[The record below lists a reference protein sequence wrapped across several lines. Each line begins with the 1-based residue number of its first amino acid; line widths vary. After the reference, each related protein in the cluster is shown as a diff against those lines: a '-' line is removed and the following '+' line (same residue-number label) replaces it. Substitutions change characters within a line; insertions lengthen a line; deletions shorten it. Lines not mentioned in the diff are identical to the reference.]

1 MSNTTRDGS
10 ITVSLIRRGRQWITS
25 TANRSTNVIQRVV
38 AGSFIYRWL
47 TAEPEPEVIV
57 IDLRETWTVGPV
69 IELVDRLLEEFTQ
82 SAQTSTLMSGVH
94 NGVTAFRERPVN
106 VVSFGVIASALGVL
120 LVGGLTQ
127 SLSVVSAVVAILVAI
142 VGMFGL
148 GSQRA
153 LNDIQETK
161 VAQLIISAFEPP
173 EPPSST
179 DTETADSHHE
189 TAADDMNSNET
200 DTR

>member
-1 MSNTTRDGS
+1 
-10 ITVSLIRRGRQWITS
+10 V
-25 TANRSTNVIQRVV
+25 AQRVV

-69 IELVDRLLEEFTQ
+69 IELIDRLLEELTQ
-82 SAQTSTLMSGVH
+82 SAQTSTLISGVH
-94 NGVTAFRERPVN
+94 DIATAFRERPVN

-127 SLSVVSAVVAILVAI
+127 SLSIVSAVVASLMAL

-148 GSQRA
+148 GSQRT

-161 VAQLIISAFEPP
+161 AVQLIVSAFEPP
-173 EPPSST
+173 EPSSST

-189 TAADDMNSNET
+189 ISEDDLDSNET
-200 DTR
+200 DNQ

>member
-69 IELVDRLLEEFTQ
+69 IELIDRLLEELTE
-82 SAQTSTLMSGVH
+82 SAQTSTLINRVH
-94 NGVTAFRERPVN
+94 HIATAFRERPVN
-106 VVSFGVIASALGVL
+106 VVSLGVIVSAVGVL

-127 SLSVVSAVVAILVAI
+127 SLSVVSAVVAILMAL
-142 VGMFGL
+142 VGLFGL
-148 GSQRA
+148 GSQRT
-153 LNDIQETK
+153 LNDIVETK
-161 VAQLIISAFEPP
+161 PAQMLISAFEPP
-173 EPPSST
+173 EPASSAHS
-179 DTETADSHHE
+179 ETADSHHE
-189 TAADDMNSNET
+189 TAADGRGSNET
-200 DTR
+200 NNQ